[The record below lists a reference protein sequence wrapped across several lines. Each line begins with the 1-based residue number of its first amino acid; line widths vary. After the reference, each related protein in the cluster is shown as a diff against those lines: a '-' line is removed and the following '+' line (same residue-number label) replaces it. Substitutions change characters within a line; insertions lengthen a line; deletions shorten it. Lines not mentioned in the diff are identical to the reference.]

1 MPLES
6 LHIPDFSSPLTKNRN
21 RHGGGVALY
30 VLSSLAAI
38 RRVDL
43 ECNEFEIMWV
53 ELKLGKLKVF
63 VVFVIDHQVE
73 ISHILKD
80 F

>member
-1 MPLES
+1 M
-6 LHIPDFSSPLTKNRN
+6 
-21 RHGGGVALY
+21 Y

>member
-63 VVFVIDHQVE
+63 VVFVIDHLVE